1 MKHRC
6 AVLGLTC
13 AKQRAKLWICFK
25 LICSV
30 KYVQKESIWQEI
42 DLFQLKLFQKDP
54 ATVNLG
60 KLARWQK
67 PTPNFEFGWN
77 WLILAKKCRKKTQRN
92 NALVSLSSKLR
103 KTAIGTVNLPKLA
116 CLSKTSITHR
126 CIVLCENCTKQCLQL
141 WLCLKLRFF
150 FVKKRTESVN
160 LTRKLPIWACGNV
173 NLLKLARFI
182 KNK

>member
-1 MKHRC
+1 MKHRFI

-92 NALVSLSSKLR
+92 KALVSLSSKLR

-126 CIVLCENCTKQCLQL
+126 CIFLCENCTKQCLQL

-150 FVKKRTESVN
+150 
-160 LTRKLPIWACGNV
+160 L
-173 NLLKLARFI
+173 
-182 KNK
+182 